1 MTAAAP
7 AAGSLLDMAHR
18 GALPPLTL
26 VLVRHGVT
34 DMTETHALSGSS
46 VDGPPL
52 NSRGR
57 IQAAHAADAV
67 YRMGRDSWD
76 RVAPV
81 TRLVASPMTR
91 TQDTAAAL
99 GRRLGLRVETDD
111 RVREVHFGEWEGRT
125 AADIAAE
132 DAAGLLAWQRGAG
145 RPPGGES
152 IGDVG
157 HRMWE
162 FVTSAAAE
170 HVEAC
175 ADEARARTVAVATH
189 AVAIKSAVG
198 AVMRTD
204 LEQWGQMWPAP
215 ASLTVLQF
223 AVTPDDQIGE
233 RHLLGFAVPT
243 H

>member
-1 MTAAAP
+1 MSDSNAVTTVDLLRHGSCEGGEIYRGSTDSTLSEEGWQQMRDALAP
-7 AAGSLLDMAHR
+7 AAGWHSIVSS
-18 GALPPLTL
+18 PL
-26 VLVRHGVT
+26 
-34 DMTETHALSGSS
+34 
-46 VDGPPL
+46 
-52 NSRGR
+52 SRCR
-57 IQAAHAADAV
+57 LFADAF
-67 YRMGRDSWD
+67 GAD
-76 RVAPV
+76 AQLPV
-81 TRLVASPMTR
+81 SHEEAF
-91 TQDTAAAL
+91 
-99 GRRLGLRVETDD
+99 
-111 RVREVHFGEWEGRT
+111 REVHFGEWEGRT
-125 AADIAAE
+125 AADVAAD

-175 ADEARARTVAVATH
+175 ADEARPRTVAVATH

-198 AVMRTD
+198 AVMRMD

-223 AVTPDDQIGE
+223 AVTPDGQIGE